1 MPEAPAE
8 KKRTALKKRALSG
21 AVLAPLII
29 FIVLYGGWLFAL
41 MIAAAAVISLYEWY
55 KMSQAGGQFITDMLT
70 GTIYLLIC
78 ISSFAYLRFVP
89 EQGAWLALSAMLCV
103 WASDTGAYFTGKA
116 LGGPKMAPSISP
128 NKTLSGLGG
137 AMVFCGL
144 ALVLLCALDDLFA
157 AYINTNLG
165 ISDRHYIFV
174 FFTGCVLGFFGQ
186 TGDLFISSMKRRVG
200 VKDTGNLIP
209 GHGGL
214 LDRIDALLL
223 ISPAFLVFVSL
234 WL

>member
-1 MPEAPAE
+1 M
-8 KKRTALKKRALSG
+8 
-21 AVLAPLII
+21 
-29 FIVLYGGWLFAL
+29 
-41 MIAAAAVISLYEWY
+41 
-55 KMSQAGGQFITDMLT
+55 DMLT
-70 GTIYLLIC
+70 GTLYLLIC

-103 WASDTGAYFTGKA
+103 WASDTGAYFTGKTF
-116 LGGPKMAPSISP
+116 GGPKMAPVISP
-128 NKTLSGLGG
+128 NKTFSGLTG

-144 ALVLLCALDDLFA
+144 ALVLLCLVDELFS
-157 AYINTNLG
+157 AYINTDLG
-165 ISDRHYIFV
+165 IESKYYIFV
-174 FFTGCVLGFFGQ
+174 FLAGCILGFFGQ
-186 TGDLFISSMKRRVG
+186 TGDLFISSMKRRVK

-223 ISPAFLVFVSL
+223 ISPAFLVFVTL